1 MQLKE
6 LKKGDFFR
14 IITKA
19 GTGRK
24 TYTKGDYDRAEKK
37 YLCTDYE
44 DAGSEGR
51 YFKPSQEVTTEFT
64 Y

>member
-1 MQLKE
+1 MKLKE

-14 IITKA
+14 IVTKA

-24 TYTKGDYDRAEKK
+24 TYTKGEYDRVEKK
-37 YLCTDYE
+37 YLCGNYE
-44 DAGSEGR
+44 DINDYK
-51 YFKPSQEVTTEFT
+51 YFKPTQEVTTEFI

>member
-1 MQLKE
+1 MKLKE

-14 IITKA
+14 IVTKA

-24 TYTKGDYDRAEKK
+24 TYTKGEYDRAEKK
-37 YLCTDYE
+37 YLCGNCE
-44 DAGSEGR
+44 DINDFK
-51 YFKPSQEVTTEFT
+51 YFKHTQEVTTEFI